1 MKKTLLTSAIL
12 AAFASG
18 SVSAAEVY
26 KDDTHS
32 VDVNGKIQGM
42 YYDSKDKGEEGDQ
55 SYFRLGVKAKSSI
68 TESAYALA
76 RFEMEYAATRRA
88 KNDIRLGYAGLG
100 DKQFGELTY
109 GRQTGAYTLVS
120 DFTDVLYEFGG
131 DASGTGTDAFGT
143 GKADSVLKYAVEFN
157 GATFNA
163 NYQTDNNYEADKSG
177 MDETAQSYGLAASYG
192 FDFGVNLGAA
202 YNSGER
208 LTANAGDA
216 EMTALAINY
225 DANGVYAALLY
236 SFGENWDKGVANQNN
251 TDYTGLEAALGYD
264 FGNGF
269 GVLAGYNQ
277 QEAEVSNVSADTQ
290 EYYTFGVQYAY
301 NKQFSV
307 YTEYKAD
314 QIENAE
320 NILALAAVYKF

>member
-26 KDDTHS
+26 KDETHS
-32 VDVNGKIQGM
+32 VDVYGKIQGM

-55 SYFRLGVKAKSSI
+55 SYFRLGVKAKSSVS
-68 TESAYALA
+68 ESVYAFG
-76 RFEMEYAATRRA
+76 RYEVEYAANT
-88 KNDIRLGYAGLG
+88 NDDLDVRLGYAGLG
-100 DKQFGELTY
+100 NKQYGALSY
-109 GRQTGAYTLVS
+109 GRQYGAYTLVA

-143 GKADSVLKYAVEFN
+143 GKADSLLKYAVEFN
-157 GATFNA
+157 GATFEA
-163 NYQTDNNYEADKSG
+163 NYQLDNNYEADKSKVG
-177 MDETAQSYGLAASYG
+177 ETATSYGLAATYG
-192 FDFGVNLGAA
+192 FDFGVNVGAA

-208 LTANAGDA
+208 LTPNAGDA

-236 SFGENWDKGVANQNN
+236 SFGENWGKKATSINN
-251 TDYTGLEAALGYD
+251 TDFTAFEAALGYD

-269 GVLAGYNQ
+269 GVLAGYNK
-277 QEAEVSNVSADTQ
+277 QEAEVGNVTTDTVD
-290 EYYTFGVQYAY
+290 YYTFGAQYKY
-301 NKQFSV
+301 NKQFAV
-307 YTEYKAD
+307 LAEYKSD
-314 QIENAE
+314 QIKGNED
-320 NILALAAVYKF
+320 ILALAAVYKF